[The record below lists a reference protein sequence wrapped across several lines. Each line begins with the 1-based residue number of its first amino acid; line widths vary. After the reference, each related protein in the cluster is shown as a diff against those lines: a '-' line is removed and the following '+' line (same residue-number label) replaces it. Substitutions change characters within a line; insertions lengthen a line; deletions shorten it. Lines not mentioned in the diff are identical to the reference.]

1 MLKKLALAA
10 LAMVLLGPATILM
23 AIALLVNPAG
33 NAGCSVLGSGLTVGS
48 IPDSL

>member
-23 AIALLVNPAG
+23 AIAETVQVWFRFYVRAFSLTLV
-33 NAGCSVLGSGLTVGS
+33 L
-48 IPDSL
+48 